1 MPALGM
7 AQETGRLLK
16 WYKAAGE
23 QVAKGEPLMEVETD
37 KVTVTIEA
45 TESGTLANVVASEG
59 QDVPVGETIAHLL
72 APGEAAPPPPVIRRA
87 APSSPAAAAP
97 AASAAPRPQAPTARQ
112 PAQAQPAAAPL
123 GNGRAVVVNASPVAL
138 RMAAENGIDLGLVK
152 PAGGRVTREDVQ
164 AYLQNLARPVGG
176 FSAGGRV
183 LASPKAR
190 RLAAEA
196 GLDLATIAGSGP
208 EGAVLAIDLP
218 LAAGALAPPPL
229 PVGMSE
235 VSLGSL
241 WRVMAEHVTQSWQDV
256 PHFYLVREVDAGALI
271 VARQQLK
278 GQGGAKV
285 TFTDMLVKLV
295 AKALR
300 QHPNV
305 NATWRRG
312 TIALIEDV
320 NVGLAVGVSDGLV
333 VPVVHGADQLS
344 VQQIAERRGQ
354 IVERAN
360 QKALGPD
367 DIQGGTFTISNLGMY
382 NIDAFNAI
390 VNAPQA
396 AILAV
401 GRIVER
407 VVAQA
412 GKPTVRPIL
421 TMTLSCDHRVVD
433 GLRGAEFL
441 DTLAKLI
448 EEPNLD

>member
-23 QVAKGEPLMEVETD
+23 QVTKGEPLMEVETD

-45 TESGTLANVVASEG
+45 ADSGTLANVVATEG

-72 APGEAAPPPPVIRRA
+72 APGEAAPPPPVIRSA
-87 APSSPAAAAP
+87 APSAPAAPAGKPAAA
-97 AASAAPRPQAPTARQ
+97 RPQASQPRQ
-112 PAQAQPAAAPL
+112 PPAQPIAPS

-138 RMAAENGIDLGLVK
+138 RMAAENGIDLALVK
-152 PAGGRVTREDVQ
+152 PGGGRVTREDVQ
-164 AYLQNLARPVGG
+164 AYLQQRQRPPAAGP
-176 FSAGGRV
+176 GGRV

-190 RLAAEA
+190 RLAGEA
-196 GLDLATIAGSGP
+196 GLDLASIPGSGP
-208 EGAVLAIDLP
+208 EGAVLVMDLP
-218 LAAGALAPPPL
+218 LAAAGPQTPPPL
-229 PVGMSE
+229 PAGMSE

-256 PHFYLVREVDAGALI
+256 PHFYLVREVDAGALMA
-271 VARQQLK
+271 ARQKLK
-278 GQGGAKV
+278 GQGESKV

-295 AKALR
+295 AKTLK

-305 NATWRRG
+305 NATWMRG
-312 TIALIEDV
+312 TLALIEDI
-320 NVGLAVGVSDGLV
+320 NVGLAVGVPDGLV
-333 VPVVHGADQLS
+333 VPVVHKADQLS
-344 VQQIAERRGQ
+344 VQDIAQRRGE

-360 QKALGPD
+360 QKALGPQ

-407 VVAQA
+407 VVAQE
-412 GKPTVRPIL
+412 GKPVVRPIL

-448 EEPNLD
+448 EDPSLD

>member
-16 WYKAAGE
+16 WYKAAGDT
-23 QVAKGEPLMEVETD
+23 VSKGEPLMEVETD

-45 TESGTLANVVASEG
+45 TDDGILANIVATEG
-59 QDVPVGETIAHLL
+59 QDVPVGEPIAHLL
-72 APGEAAPPPPVIRRA
+72 APGEAAPPPPVIRSA
-87 APSSPAAAAP
+87 TPSLPAAP
-97 AASAAPRPQAPTARQ
+97 ASKR
-112 PAQAQPAAAPL
+112 AAAQTQAAVPATRPA
-123 GNGRAVVVNASPVAL
+123 GPAPAPVAIGRAVVVNASPVAL
-138 RMAAENGIDLGLVK
+138 RMAAENGLDLALVK

-164 AYLQNLARPVGG
+164 AYLDSRRRAPVVQ
-176 FSAGGRV
+176 SHGGRV

-190 RLAAEA
+190 RLAADA
-196 GLDLATIAGSGP
+196 GLDLAAIPGSGP

-218 LAAGALAPPPL
+218 PAAGPAAAAPL
-229 PVGMSE
+229 PAGLQAVELS
-235 VSLGSL
+235 SL

-256 PHFYLVREVDAGALI
+256 PHFYLVREVQAGPLMA
-271 VARQQLK
+271 ARQALK
-278 GQGGAKV
+278 AQGETKV
-285 TFTDMLVKLV
+285 TFTDMLVKLA

-305 NATWRRG
+305 NATWLRG
-312 TIALIEDV
+312 QLALIEDI
-320 NVGLAVGVSDGLV
+320 NVGLAVGVPDGLV
-333 VPVVHGADQLS
+333 VPVVHRADQLS
-344 VQQIAERRGQ
+344 VQEIAQRRSE
-354 IVERAN
+354 IVARSN
-360 QKALGPD
+360 QKALGPQ

-401 GRIVER
+401 GRIADR
-407 VVAQA
+407 VVAEGGQ
-412 GKPTVRPIL
+412 PVVRPIL

-441 DTLAKLI
+441 DTLAKLL
-448 EEPNLD
+448 EDPTLD

>member
-7 AQETGRLLK
+7 AQETGKLLK
-16 WYKAAGE
+16 WYKASGE
-23 QVAKGEPLMEVETD
+23 QVTKGEPLMEVETD

-45 TESGTLANVVASEG
+45 TESGTLANVVATEG
-59 QDVPVGETIAHLL
+59 QDVPVGEAIAHLL
-72 APGEAAPPPPVIRRA
+72 APGEAAPPPPVIRS
-87 APSSPAAAAP
+87 APAAP
-97 AASAAPRPQAPTARQ
+97 AALPPAAAPRPQA
-112 PAQAQPAAAPL
+112 QPAARPAQPLAAPPA

-138 RMAAENGIDLGLVK
+138 RMAAENGIDLAQVK
-152 PAGGRVTREDVQ
+152 PGGGRVTREDVR
-164 AYLQNLARPVGG
+164 AYLEGRLRPAPGRV
-176 FSAGGRV
+176 GGRV

-196 GLDLATIAGSGP
+196 GLDLASIPGSGP

-218 LAAGALAPPPL
+218 LAAAPAAPPPL
-229 PVGMSE
+229 PAGMTE

-241 WRVMAEHVTQSWQDV
+241 WRVMADHVTQSWQDV
-256 PHFYLVREVDAGALI
+256 PHFYLVREVDAGALMA
-271 VARQQLK
+271 AREKLK
-278 GQGGAKV
+278 GKGKTQVKV

-295 AKALR
+295 AKALAK
-300 QHPNV
+300 HPNV
-305 NATWRRG
+305 NATWTRG
-312 TIALIEDV
+312 TIALIEDI
-320 NVGLAVGVSDGLV
+320 NVGLAVGVPDGLV
-333 VPVVHGADQLS
+333 VPVVHKADQLS
-344 VQQIAERRGQ
+344 VQGIAQRRAE
-354 IVERAN
+354 IVERATT
-360 QKALGPD
+360 KALGPD

-412 GKPTVRPIL
+412 GKPAVRPIL

-441 DTLAKLI
+441 DTLAGLI
-448 EEPNLD
+448 EKPDLD